1 MPINKSIE
9 KKLIEK
15 WIKRSVEKAK
25 KNMIVGKDL
34 TPYLIKEINSISNN
48 QTVDTNMELI
58 INNALLAGKLA
69 YNYNKVN

>member
-1 MPINKSIE
+1 
-9 KKLIEK
+9 
-15 WIKRSVEKAK
+15 
-25 KNMIVGKDL
+25 MIVGKDL